1 MPPGPHDHK
10 GARPA
15 GARNHMNAGVF
26 PLVGY
31 SDAALAGATGLP

>member
-1 MPPGPHDHK
+1 MPPVPHDHK
-10 GARPA
+10 GVRPA
-15 GARNHMNAGVF
+15 GARNQLNAEDF